1 MNKKS
6 ILTKGGKQML
16 SNKDEKAIEQ
26 IMQEMWDKG
35 LEHLFPLDDD
45 TNEKYSSAYKYE
57 FEESVEELIGC
68 INSHINHKMYF
79 SRQIFASWVMINV
92 IDSIFEDDYNCN
104 SFKFFDVICVVYDK
118 LRYIIVPHFDWYNRE
133 DKF

>member
-1 MNKKS
+1 
-6 ILTKGGKQML
+6 ML

-133 DKF
+133 EKF